1 MIAPTG
7 RAAGPRGPQTG
18 RVTIA
23 ARFSEEVLA
32 AARHGL
38 EGPELLP
45 ERLARAAAALLP
57 VADASISLLE
67 GGDKR
72 VPLGS
77 SSADAG
83 VAERLQFTVG
93 DGPCMAAQ
101 RLAEPVF
108 APDEELRRRWPQFT
122 EQLFERTPYRG
133 VVALP
138 LRQAL
143 SGLGA
148 IDLYFRRSERIAE
161 LEVFDAMAVGE
172 LITAALSEAAVFSEW
187 SPEEGPD
194 WLHAP
199 AARRR
204 ALVWQAMGR
213 LGLQLDVDGP
223 RALEILRSH
232 ALSSG
237 REVDDVAVDVLA
249 DRVDADALRGAR

>member
-1 MIAPTG
+1 MIAPSG
-7 RAAGPRGPQTG
+7 RAPARRGDQTG
-18 RVTIA
+18 RMTIA
-23 ARFSEEVLA
+23 ARFEEEVLA
-32 AARHGL
+32 AARRGL

-45 ERLARAAAALLP
+45 ERLVRAAAAMLP
-57 VADASISLLE
+57 VADESLSLTE

-77 SSADAG
+77 SSPGAAT
-83 VAERLQFTVG
+83 AERLQFTVG
-93 DGPCMAAQ
+93 DGPCMTAQ
-101 RLAEPVF
+101 RLGEPVF
-108 APDEELRRRWPQFT
+108 APEEELRRRWPQFA

-133 VVALP
+133 VVAFP
-138 LRQAL
+138 LQQAL
-143 SGLGA
+143 AGLGA
-148 IDLYFRRSERIAE
+148 IDLYFRRSERIAQ

-213 LGLQLDVDGP
+213 LGLQL
-223 RALEILRSH
+223 
-232 ALSSG
+232 
-237 REVDDVAVDVLA
+237 EVDVAVESVCVHGDTPGAVALA
-249 DRVDADALRGAR
+249 GAVRTALGGAGLGPAPFA